1 MTIFRYEGIAMVRN
15 RRGFGLIGGSIAFL
29 VAMLGSTPG
38 SGQDAGHPQSSLS
51 EAARVAFPSA
61 AQLRGADGVRWSFN
75 NHRLVETS
83 FGTLLISEGQPN
95 QSDVFHAAS
104 GRLDVTYLRREGGHL
119 YVRRRFPEAVRVGS
133 HANIGQWSISDRFT
147 SNPVIYAAGGF
158 TGQGVTEGCTTL
170 TELTPSG
177 PRLIA
182 MIPDGHDTSGSGL
195 VPVESTEGRIT
206 EIARDRG
213 FVVRYTGTRAT
224 VRRYVRQGDR
234 FVRQGPPVFDYCND
248 E

>member
-1 MTIFRYEGIAMVRN
+1 MARN
-15 RRGFGLIGGSIAFL
+15 RRGFGLIGGSMAL
-29 VAMLGSTPG
+29 LAALLGSPPG
-38 SGQDAGHPQSSLS
+38 FSQDVGRPQSSLS
-51 EAARVAFPSA
+51 EAAPIAFPSA
-61 AQLRGADGVRWSFN
+61 AQLRGADGVRWSFH

-95 QSDVFHAAS
+95 QNDVFHAAS
-104 GRLDVTYLRREGGHL
+104 GRLDVTYLGREGGHL

-133 HANIGQWSISDRFT
+133 HGSVGQWSISNRFT

-182 MIPDGHDTSGSGL
+182 MIPDSYDTGGSGL
-195 VPVESTEGRIT
+195 VPLESTEGRIT
-206 EIARDRG
+206 EIIRDQG

-224 VRRYVRQGDR
+224 LRRYVRQGDR
-234 FVRQGPPVFDYCND
+234 FVRQGPPVFDYCNG